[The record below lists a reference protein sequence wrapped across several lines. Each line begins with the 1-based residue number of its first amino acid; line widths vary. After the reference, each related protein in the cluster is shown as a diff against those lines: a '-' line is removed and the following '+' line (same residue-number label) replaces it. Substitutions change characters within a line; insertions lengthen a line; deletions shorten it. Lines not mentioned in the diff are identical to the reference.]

1 MDECLR
7 PLIEQFLLD
16 NENINNV
23 EFLYSKYI
31 QWSDRNSLIILDYT
45 CFINIFDQFFQ
56 YKNNSLDD
64 SELTDELYLEENTI
78 NYEPI
83 EEKYQKSENNY
94 TSLENKSKLKEN
106 KHRMS
111 ENRHKSHETKNRVS
125 ENRHKVHETKN
136 RVSENRHKVHETKNR
151 VSENRHKVHET
162 KNRVSENRHKV
173 HENTNKYVSLE
184 NKPINNKK
192 LIFPRI
198 RESY

>member
-125 ENRHKVHETKN
+125 ENRHKVHE
-136 RVSENRHKVHETKNR
+136 
-151 VSENRHKVHET
+151 
-162 KNRVSENRHKV
+162 
-173 HENTNKYVSLE
+173 NTNKYVSLE